1 MIRMLKE
8 EDIPVCLALYNW
20 YIANSTATFETK
32 QLSLEAFAERVK
44 RITKKYPWIVLE
56 EEGEVKG
63 YAYLDAYHEREAYRF
78 TCDVSIYMSHTERG
92 KGYGTK
98 LMEEIL
104 MLAKKDGYHKAIS
117 IVTSDNVASM
127 YLHEKMGFK
136 RYGLLENCGYKF
148 SKWLGVAC
156 YEKTLH
162 EPCDTPE
169 EPVNLFL

>member
-32 QLSLEAFAERVK
+32 ELSLEEFGERVK
-44 RITKKYPWIVLE
+44 RITKKYPWIVLAE
-56 EEGEVKG
+56 DGEVKG

-136 RYGLLENCGYKF
+136 RYGLL
-148 SKWLGVAC
+148 
-156 YEKTLH
+156 
-162 EPCDTPE
+162 
-169 EPVNLFL
+169 